1 MTSTLTSKLTCVTAI
16 TVFTMLQALKAE
28 DPVFSRAPYLQ
39 LATENSIRV
48 VWRTQRA
55 ITPVIRYGK
64 DPANLARFSKPEHI
78 LTRTVDKGQSG
89 GPPPLHSAPD
99 GTRQFEASLS
109 GLDPATNY
117 YYAIYDGEKRLTPED
132 KSYRFKTHPARGTS
146 APLYFWVVGDSGTGG
161 ANQAKVHT
169 AMRDYNKAQ
178 KSQLDL
184 YIHVGD
190 MAYGSG
196 TDTQFSERFFRM
208 YEPTLRNTVCWA
220 AMGNHEGKTS
230 KGKDGTGP
238 FYDAYICP
246 TRGEAGGL
254 PSGKE
259 AYYSF
264 NYGNVHFVVLDS
276 HDLDR
281 RPGGAM
287 ARWLKADIEKTK
299 AEWLI
304 AYFHHPPYTKGSHDS
319 DKESQ
324 LIEMREHIMPI
335 LEGGGV
341 DVVFTGHSHI
351 YERSMLINGAYQ
363 TPTTAKGVILDD
375 GDGDPEGDGPYLKS
389 KGLVP
394 NNGTI
399 QVVAGHGGTKVSRKG
414 TMPIMRRIIVE
425 NGSVLVSVKGNTL
438 SAKMLNL
445 DATVRDSFAIR
456 KEGTIKH
463 SPIPDPWQPQA
474 KDNAHKTKAAI
485 LSSKAAPLPPV
496 SRRIIDH
503 GAQWRYLAG
512 GKHPAGQWTSLSFDD
527 SSWQQGVAGF
537 GYGDKDDRTV
547 LSAMKDKYQSV
558 YIRRAFQIPPDINP
572 EKIGLAISYDDA
584 FIAYINGREV
594 VRVGV
599 DSGSGKEAK
608 GFHAHEADKKFE
620 FFALD
625 KKAIGVLRQGAN
637 VLAIE
642 GHNVKSGSSDFTL
655 HPALLLTK

>member
-1 MTSTLTSKLTCVTAI
+1 MTFPLPLKLICVTAI
-16 TVFTMLQALKAE
+16 TAFAMLQALKAE

-39 LATENSIRV
+39 LATENSIRI
-48 VWRTQRA
+48 VWRTERE
-55 ITPVIRYGK
+55 ITPVVRYGK
-64 DPANLARFSKPEHI
+64 DPANLAMLSKPENI
-78 LTRTVDKGQSG
+78 VTRTTDKGQSG
-89 GPPPLHSAPD
+89 GAPPLHSAPD
-99 GTRQFEASLS
+99 GTRQFEATIS
-109 GLDPATNY
+109 GLEPATTY
-117 YYAIYDGEKRLTPED
+117 YYSIHDGEKRLTSETPG
-132 KSYRFKTHPARGTS
+132 YRFKTHPAPGTS
-146 APLYFWVVGDSGTGG
+146 SPLYFWVVGDSGTGG
-161 ANQAKVHT
+161 DNQAKVHT

-178 KSQLDL
+178 KKQLDL

-196 TDTQFSERFFRM
+196 TDTEFSKRFFQM

-238 FYDAYICP
+238 YYDAYICP
-246 TRGEAGGL
+246 TQAEAGGS

-264 NYGNVHFVVLDS
+264 DFGNVHFVVLDS

-319 DKESQ
+319 DKEGQ

-341 DVVFTGHSHI
+341 DIVFTGHSHI
-351 YERSMLINGAYQ
+351 YERSMLIDGAYQ

-375 GDGDPEGDGPYLKS
+375 GDGGPKGDGAYRKS

-394 NNGTI
+394 HNGTI
-399 QVVAGHGGTKVSRKG
+399 QVVAGHGGTRVSRKG
-414 TMPIMRRIIVE
+414 TMPIMRKILVE
-425 NGSVLVSVKGNTL
+425 NGSVLVSVQGDTL

-445 DATVRDSFAIR
+445 DATVRDSFAIT
-456 KEGTIKH
+456 KKGVIEHTPIK
-463 SPIPDPWQPQA
+463 DPWQPQEKGKA
-474 KDNAHKTKAAI
+474 KDPQTAQVLQEGK
-485 LSSKAAPLPPV
+485 PLPPV
-496 SRRIIDH
+496 TQRIIDH
-503 GAQWRYLAG
+503 GAQWNYLAG
-512 GKHPAGQWTSLSFDD
+512 GKHPPEKWTTLKFNH
-527 SSWQQGVAGF
+527 SSWQKGAAGF
-537 GYGDKDDRTV
+537 GYGDKDD
-547 LSAMKDKYQSV
+547 LSILSDMKDKYRSV
-558 YIRRAFQIPPDINP
+558 YIRRAFQVPPGANP
-572 EKIGLAISYDDA
+572 AKIGLAISYDDA
-584 FIAYINGREV
+584 FIAYINGTEV

-599 DSGSGKEAK
+599 DSGSGKAAK

-625 KKAIGVLRQGAN
+625 KKAIEALRDGIN
-637 VLAIE
+637 ILAIE
-642 GHNVKSGSSDFTL
+642 GHNVKLSSSDFSL
-655 HPALLLTK
+655 HPALLLVE

>member
-1 MTSTLTSKLTCVTAI
+1 MTIPSLLKTTCSTTLLALA
-16 TVFTMLQALKAE
+16 MLQPLAAKQ
-28 DPVFSRAPYLQ
+28 PTFSRSPYLQ
-39 LATENSIRV
+39 LATESSIRI
-48 VWRTQRA
+48 VWRTERS
-55 ITPVIRYGK
+55 ITPVVRYGK
-64 DPANLARFSKPEHI
+64 DPATLTMLSKPEHI
-78 LTRTVDKGQSG
+78 VTRTTDKGQSG

-99 GTRQFEASLS
+99 GTRQFEATIS
-109 GLDPATNY
+109 GLEPAATY

-132 KSYRFKTHPARGTS
+132 ATYRFKTHPVPGTER
-146 APLYFWVVGDSGTGG
+146 PLYFWVVGDSGTGG

-246 TRGEAGGL
+246 TTGEAGGL

-264 NYGNVHFVVLDS
+264 DFGNVHFIVLDS

-341 DVVFTGHSHI
+341 DIVFTGHSHI
-351 YERSMLINGAYQ
+351 YERSMLIDGAYK
-363 TPTTAKGVILDD
+363 TPTTASGVVLDD

-394 NNGTI
+394 HNGTI
-399 QVVAGHGGTKVSRKG
+399 QVVAGHGGTNVSRKG
-414 TMPIMRRIIVE
+414 TMPVMRRIIVE
-425 NGSVLVSVKGNTL
+425 NGSVLVSVEGNTL

-445 DATVRDSFAIR
+445 NATVRDSFAIK
-456 KEGTIKH
+456 KEGVIEH
-463 SPIPDPWQPQA
+463 SPIKDPWQPQDKNKA
-474 KDNAHKTKAAI
+474 KNPEPVKAPKKGN
-485 LSSKAAPLPPV
+485 SLPAV
-496 SRRIIDH
+496 SHRIIDH

-512 GKHPAGQWTSLSFDD
+512 GAHPPEKWTTLDFNH
-527 SSWQQGVAGF
+527 SSWQKGAAGF
-537 GYGDKDDRTV
+537 GYGDKDDRTE
-547 LSAMKDKYQSV
+547 LIGMRDKYRSV
-558 YIRRAFQIPPDINP
+558 YIRSTFQVPPDADRA
-572 EKIGLAISYDDA
+572 KIGIAMSYDDA
-584 FIAYINGREV
+584 FIAYINGKEIL
-594 VRVGV
+594 RVGV
-599 DSGSGKEAK
+599 DSGSGKGAK
-608 GFHAHEADKKFE
+608 GFHSHEADKKFE
-620 FFALD
+620 FFPLD
-625 KKAIGVLRQGAN
+625 KHAIEALQEGVN
-637 VLAIE
+637 ILAIE
-642 GHNVKSGSSDFTL
+642 GHNVKPGSSDFTL
-655 HPALLLTK
+655 HPALLLAK